1 MADEIK
7 RAEAL
12 MENTPAQPQQS
23 AGAANLQDLFKSF
36 EAELQR
42 ELKAFRATS
51 GERVSTNGPGAA
63 GTGNNARPA
72 MPLGNHSQ
80 PGRRD
85 LMISISEAMAQ
96 DIQSGGPLARSIQQ
110 TYSIG
115 RKPTQR

>member
-1 MADEIK
+1 MD
-7 RAEAL
+7 
-12 MENTPAQPQQS
+12 NNPQQPQQ
-23 AGAANLQDLFKSF
+23 GADGANLQDLFKTF

-51 GERVSTNGPGAA
+51 GERVSANSSGAG
-63 GTGNNARPA
+63 GTGSNARPA
-72 MPLGNHSQ
+72 MPFGNHSQ

-110 TYSIG
+110 TYAIG